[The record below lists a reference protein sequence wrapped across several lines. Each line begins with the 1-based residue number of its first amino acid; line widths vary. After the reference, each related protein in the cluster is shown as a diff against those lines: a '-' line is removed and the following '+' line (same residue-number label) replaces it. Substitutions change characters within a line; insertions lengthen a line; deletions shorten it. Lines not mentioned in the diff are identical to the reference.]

1 MKKLLLFF
9 IPIALTINSCGPLNL
24 SDYPN
29 PNVDKWIER
38 TLPPSQVTTSGAM
51 FFEEGLKTDIYNDSF
66 VSYSVGGYIDD
77 DGEYWYGQLMQ
88 DLGWRTN
95 KDGGWSSTGTNYTK
109 IKGGYLYIN
118 LKKKVSVYIYPG
130 ASNFNAFRVTLKEK
144 TTD

>member
-38 TLPPSQVTTSGAM
+38 TIPPSQVTTSGAM
-51 FFEEGLKTDIYNDSF
+51 FFEEDLKTDIYNTSF
-66 VSYSVGGYIDD
+66 VSYSVGGYIE
-77 DGEYWYGQLMQ
+77 GEDATYWYNKLYQ
-88 DLGWRTN
+88 DYGWREN
-95 KDGGWSSTGTNYTK
+95 IDGDWSQISVNSPR
-109 IKGGYLYIN
+109 IQRGYLYIN
-118 LKKKVSVYIYPG
+118 LNKRVAVYMYPEG
-130 ASNFNAFRVTLKEK
+130 FRSFRVTLKEK